1 GSNSAGE
8 CCGRLLGLTRYTRRY
23 WRHTRRRRGERA
35 AVGFNRLLQPIQ
47 ASAIFRADKA
57 VEHEGLPS
65 LQRAR
70 SRIIAEAPGDLA
82 ARARWSDF
90 EAARSFEIVE
100 IGCEFDA
107 AIEVAVANLQVARTD
122 RGLLARPLD
131 QCALALLRTAIGD
144 GQLRIAQLP
153 RRPISKAVQ
162 VVDIGKDGRFR
173 RIDHYG
179 PGDGDMCRQPD
190 SDRSQNRNETDKPKD
205 QPHQWTHHPASSFAA
220 RSAIVS

>member
-8 CCGRLLGLTRYTRRY
+8 CCGRLLGLTRYTRRC

-65 LQRAR
+65 LQRTR

-90 EAARSFEIVE
+90 EAA
-100 IGCEFDA
+100 
-107 AIEVAVANLQVARTD
+107 IEVAVANLHVARTD

-153 RRPISKAVQ
+153 
-162 VVDIGKDGRFR
+162 
-173 RIDHYG
+173 
-179 PGDGDMCRQPD
+179 
-190 SDRSQNRNETDKPKD
+190 
-205 QPHQWTHHPASSFAA
+205 
-220 RSAIVS
+220 